1 MIESMKLIL
10 ANPRGFCA
18 TNDKLFRR
26 KRKLLAKYAPQ
37 ADILGVQEGHVRLSD
52 LPALRRYALR
62 HDRVLYYMEGRKI
75 EDGPNSRIS
84 LGGFFLVKKFPST
97 VLQDSTCGS
106 H

>member
-1 MIESMKLIL
+1 MPTRPLRSLSYL
-10 ANPRGFCA
+10 FWNSRGFCA

-37 ADILGVQEGHVRLSD
+37 ADIIGIQEGHVRLSD

-75 EDGPNSRIS
+75 GDGPNSRIS
-84 LGGFFLVKKFPST
+84 LGGFFW
-97 VLQDSTCGS
+97 
-106 H
+106 